1 LIEALLK
8 PEVQEFILQHQDAD
22 PGLLML
28 QSKKYPGLPFR
39 EIVLQIQARQKAAQK
54 IPEWYNHAGIFF
66 PPPLS
71 VEQSSSEVTAK
82 YKAGLVSGTSF
93 VDLTGGGGVD
103 TFYLGR
109 SFTEVHYVERNEHL
123 CEVANH
129 NFKVLGLSVNI
140 HNESAEEFLN
150 SDRENFDVIYIDPA
164 RRDAQS
170 NKVFLLKDCEPDI
183 TKLLPDLLKKGRQAL
198 MKASPMLDI
207 HLVEDQL
214 APVKEIHIVA
224 VANEVKEVLYFW
236 ENGWKGS
243 SKIVAVNLNKDTGA
257 VEDSFAF
264 SRTEELEASVNYTL
278 PQKYLYEPNKSILK
292 AGAFKSLA
300 LRLGLDKLH
309 PNSHLYTS
317 DKNISFPGR
326 VFEIMD
332 VVPYQ
337 KKLILKAL
345 PDRKANIT
353 TRNFPDT
360 VETIRKKTGI
370 VDGGS
375 IFLFATT
382 NRDGKL
388 IVLVCKKVI

>member
-1 LIEALLK
+1 
-8 PEVQEFILQHQDAD
+8 
-22 PGLLML
+22 
-28 QSKKYPGLPFR
+28 
-39 EIVLQIQARQKAAQK
+39 
-54 IPEWYNHAGIFF
+54 
-66 PPPLS
+66 
-71 VEQSSSEVTAK
+71 
-82 YKAGLVSGTSF
+82 
-93 VDLTGGGGVD
+93 
-103 TFYLGR
+103 
-109 SFTEVHYVERNEHL
+109 
-123 CEVANH
+123 
-129 NFKVLGLSVNI
+129 
-140 HNESAEEFLN
+140 
-150 SDRENFDVIYIDPA
+150 
-164 RRDAQS
+164 
-170 NKVFLLKDCEPDI
+170 
-183 TKLLPDLLKKGRQAL
+183 
-198 MKASPMLDI
+198 
-207 HLVEDQL
+207 
-214 APVKEIHIVA
+214 
-224 VANEVKEVLYFW
+224 
-236 ENGWKGS
+236 
-243 SKIVAVNLNKDTGA
+243 
-257 VEDSFAF
+257 
-264 SRTEELEASVNYTL
+264 RTEELEASVNYTL